1 MNHKKIFFMA
11 ALTLLALSLHGCALG
26 QPNTSQDV
34 SDGDIPAPNSSA
46 VDVPDKD
53 NSDEDD
59 SDENDFDEDD
69 SDNVTSGKDAPEET
83 NIPQKDTEQPKLPET
98 QETENAE
105 PYSMEQKYEKLAAD
119 NREEIEEACAQY
131 LYHDWLTASNETFSV
146 DEYEIDGRGYG
157 ILEPGPEMFGC
168 INTLA
173 DFTFYYLDAP
183 EETHSL
189 YIRYVREIG
198 VSYLSIDGGE
208 EYADTDWET
217 IAQLEQEFEDAHN
230 ANMANAQPYAPPVQ
244 VCSQDAVY
252 QQAIQ
257 DAVQKLKNDYSVATG
272 AIGVPD
278 ALQVGPGYRYNA
290 NNLTYYYDANSSCH
304 ILTFCLNEI
313 TVSDLLNA
321 SYTVN
326 AQYQDYGNGTI
337 SNISMSI
344 Q

>member
-1 MNHKKIFFMA
+1 MNLKKKLFSA
-11 ALTLLALSLHGCALG
+11 AVTVLALSLHGCSPE
-26 QPNTSQDV
+26 QPVTYQNEPV
-34 SDGDIPAPNSSA
+34 EDIPSPNASA
-46 VDVPDKD
+46 
-53 NSDEDD
+53 EDD
-59 SDENDFDEDD
+59 SSMDD
-69 SDNVTSGKDAPEET
+69 SYQTVPGEDNSKESNA
-83 NIPQKDTEQPKLPET
+83 PQKNTEQTEPL
-98 QETENAE
+98 ETETAE
-105 PYSMEQKYEKLAAD
+105 PYSMEQKYEKLTTD
-119 NREEIEEACAQY
+119 NRDEIEEACTQY
-131 LYHDWLTASNETFSV
+131 LYLDWLTASNEVFPVS
-146 DEYEIDGRGYG
+146 EYEIDGRGYG
-157 ILEPGPEMFGC
+157 ILEPGPEMFDC

-208 EYADTDWET
+208 EYADRDWET
-217 IAQLEQEFEDAHN
+217 IAQLEQEFNDWYESNVLNSLQYTA
-230 ANMANAQPYAPPVQ
+230 PVQ

-257 DAVQKLKNDYSVATG
+257 DAVQKLKNDYSTATG
-272 AIGVPD
+272 AIGVPG